1 MENEIV
7 NDEIKMREEII
18 QILSLEETG
27 IGWMYRALRDG
38 VPREKIMEEFKA
50 QTSGFIYSYQKHISV
65 LSFGPLP
72 TAPSI
77 CRQCA
82 GVIRGFLRRNKEK
95 LLPETVAALTKRASQ
110 LDEIGANPVRVEA
123 EDEALKEKSREFESK
138 GMRGIYV
145 YALPHYINF
154 PVYKSEDD
162 ALDDRTLMK
171 VGKSDSDVIIRFRQ
185 QQRTTA
191 LPEEPLLLRIYSAD
205 GDMGSFES
213 RFHSLLSAADHR
225 RNTAKIA
232 GTEWFLTSLKFLDA
246 LAKDFQMKTEFE
258 LKPSEE

>member
-1 MENEIV
+1 
-7 NDEIKMREEII
+7 
-18 QILSLEETG
+18 
-27 IGWMYRALRDG
+27 
-38 VPREKIMEEFKA
+38 
-50 QTSGFIYSYQKHISV
+50 
-65 LSFGPLP
+65 
-72 TAPSI
+72 
-77 CRQCA
+77 
-82 GVIRGFLRRNKEK
+82 
-95 LLPETVAALTKRASQ
+95 
-110 LDEIGANPVRVEA
+110 
-123 EDEALKEKSREFESK
+123 
-138 GMRGIYV
+138 
-145 YALPHYINF
+145 
-154 PVYKSEDD
+154 VYKSEDD

-246 LAKDFQMKTEFE
+246 LAKDFQMKIEFE